1 MRKTI
6 ILSISLLIVAS
17 LSFSSC
23 ATLFGK
29 KSHALAVGSDPAG
42 AEVYVNGFKMGTTP
56 VELNLKADKSYTIE
70 YRKEGY
76 QNVTRIV
83 NTRVGAGWIVLD
95 VLGGLIPIVVDAATG
110 NWNKL
115 DQDAVNAVLEEQ
127 Q

>member
-1 MRKTI
+1 MRKSI
-6 ILSISLLIVAS
+6 ILSISLLVIAS

-42 AEVYVNGFKMGTTP
+42 AEVYVNGFKMGNTP
-56 VELNLKADKSYTIE
+56 LELNLKADKSYTIE

-76 QNVTRIV
+76 QSVTRIV
-83 NTRVGAGWIVLD
+83 NTKVGAGWIVLD
-95 VLGGLIPIVVDAATG
+95 VLGGLIPIIVDAATG

-115 DQDAVNAVLEEQ
+115 DQDTVNAVLEEQ